1 MEDVKEHIKTGEIL
15 VDGKNADDIGDLVLK
30 DRELLSKNGIII
42 VTATVDK
49 KTKKILAN
57 PQILTRGFIYVKDH
71 LDMVERMEEI
81 SKEVIEEN
89 IAPGQ
94 KLDFTKIKNKIREKL
109 GDYTLDETGTIPMI
123 ITVIEEL

>member
-1 MEDVKEHIKTGEIL
+1 MPSTMIFTLSL
-15 VDGKNADDIGDLVLK
+15 VITCWRLISTSSSRTLSFALT
-30 DRELLSKNGIII
+30 LSKNGIII

-71 LDMVERMEEI
+71 LDLVERMEEI

>member
-1 MEDVKEHIKTGEIL
+1 MCKRRSLVVAGYEIFACNEKYQSWWRGICTYLWKSSAKAGAERCGIFRPRGDKPKTE
-15 VDGKNADDIGDLVLK
+15 K
-30 DRELLSKNGIII
+30 
-42 VTATVDK
+42 
-49 KTKKILAN
+49 
-57 PQILTRGFIYVKDH
+57 
-71 LDMVERMEEI
+71 EI